1 VVVSTDCL
9 VWNEHPKVVWTALPE
24 SSALLLYISTNRFF
38 SLLLLE
44 LDRFT
49 IKQLKQYFLAP
60 SNVRYKHCNGRR
72 FSWVLYYSAQDNLGR
87 AQDAQ
92 AMLRLY
98 SGILR
103 LYSGSTQALLRHYLG
118 TAQVCSPSA
127 QVKAVATHI

>member
-24 SSALLLYISTNRFF
+24 SSALLLYISPNRFF

-49 IKQLKQYFLAP
+49 IKQLKQYFPAP

-87 AQDAQ
+87 AQDNLGRAQDAQ
-92 AMLRLY
+92 AMLRLYSGILRLY

-103 LYSGSTQALLRHYLG
+103 LYSGSTQALLRLYLG
-118 TAQVCSPSA
+118 T
-127 QVKAVATHI
+127 T